1 MEARLKSMRDFAQQR
16 QFNQYRTTSHH
27 DKRKEYEQC
36 NYDFSRRS
44 AEILKYMCN
53 AEMPVVKNDERIGF
67 ARSKINVPYYFEEK
81 LLPEEFGQTKETIFD
96 VFHNLTP
103 NYEILLN
110 KGLKERLEF
119 CKDKLAAETDER
131 KIAFYENVIISIKA
145 VLGLAEKYALA
156 EEEAENYK
164 TAEIFRRVPLYPAS
178 TFHEAIQS
186 IRFVSGCF
194 YLADCYQIG
203 FGRLDQYLYPFYQKD
218 LASGLISRE
227 DAYNLLCEFFI
238 SLNKDSDLYR
248 GVQQGDNGQTVMLG
262 GCKADGASAI
272 NDLTYLVMEVS
283 RDLRLIDP
291 KINLRI
297 DSNTPLDLLE
307 LGCELTSRG
316 LGFPQYSNDEVV
328 IPALVKKGYSL
339 EDAREYSVAACWEFV
354 IPGKAVDIV
363 NQGAVSFPFAVDK
376 AFEEQLSKDNFD
388 PDAFRQ
394 SIYDSML
401 EQLKNIVEKRRVFTL
416 PSPFMS
422 IFMDGALEEGIDASI
437 SAKYHNVGVHGA
449 GSANAAD
456 AVCAIKRIYQE
467 EGMEGLKALS
477 RMKKADFPV
486 KAYYDKLRGQMPKTG
501 NNEEESNKELKELFD
516 LFATAAE
523 ELSTEECRIR
533 PGTGSA
539 MYYVWLTEEK
549 PKPWM
554 VEPVVGAT
562 ADGSKKGSPL
572 SSSLAPA
579 HGVKV
584 NGILSVLQSFSHIDY
599 ERIMNGG
606 PITVELSPSVF
617 TSEDGVS
624 KLAKL
629 IKYFVKLGN
638 QQLQLNVIDVA
649 TLRDALEHPENHK
662 NLIVRVWGWSGYFC
676 ELAPEFQQHIIH
688 RHQYSEM

>member
-1 MEARLKSMRDFAQQR
+1 MEARLQSLRDFAQQR
-16 QFNQYRTTSHH
+16 QFKQYRTYCHH
-27 DKRKEYEQC
+27 DKRHEYKQK
-36 NYDFSRRS
+36 NFDFSRRS
-44 AEILKYMCN
+44 AEILKYMCD
-53 AEMPVVKNDERIGF
+53 AETPVIKFNEQIGF
-67 ARSKINVPYYFEEK
+67 ARSKINVPYYFEDH
-81 LLPEEFGQTKETIFD
+81 LLREEFEQPEGVIFD

-119 CKDKLAAETDER
+119 CDDKLETETDE
-131 KIAFYENVIISIKA
+131 KKKAFYENVIISIKA
-145 VLGLAEKYALA
+145 VLDLAEKYALA
-156 EEEAENYK
+156 EEEAGNY
-164 TAEIFRRVPLYPAS
+164 TAAGLFRRVPLYPAA
-178 TFHEAIQS
+178 TFHEALQS
-186 IRFVSGCF
+186 LRFVSACF
-194 YLADCYQIG
+194 YLGDCYQIG
-203 FGRLDQYLYPFYQKD
+203 FGRMDQYLYPFYKKD
-218 LASGLISRE
+218 IASGLITRK

-262 GCKADGASAI
+262 GCKADGSSAV
-272 NDLTYLVMEVS
+272 NDLTYLIMEVS

-297 DSNTPLDLLE
+297 DSSTPLDLLE

-363 NQGAVSFPFAVDK
+363 NQGAVSFPYAVDK
-376 AFEEQLSKDNFD
+376 AFEEQLQNEDFD
-388 PDAFRQ
+388 LDAFRQ
-394 SIYDSML
+394 SIYENMRL
-401 EQLKNIVEKRRVFTL
+401 QLKNIVEKRRVFTL

-422 IFMDGALEEGIDASI
+422 IFMDGALEEGVDASV
-437 SAKYHNVGVHGA
+437 SAKYHNIGVHGA

-456 AVCAIKRIYQE
+456 AVCAIKNVYRE
-467 EGMEGLKALS
+467 EGMEGLKMLS
-477 RMKKADFPV
+477 KMKNANFPV
-486 KAYYDKLRGQMPKTG
+486 KSYYDNLRDEMPKTG

-523 ELSTEECRIR
+523 ELSTEEMSIR

-539 MYYVWLTEEK
+539 MYYVWLTEDR

-554 VEPVVGAT
+554 IEPVVGAT
-562 ADGSKKGSPL
+562 ADGSRKGSPL

-579 HGVKV
+579 HGIKV
-584 NGILSVLQSFSHIDY
+584 NGILSVFQSFSHIDY

-617 TSEDGVS
+617 TSEEGIA

-629 IKYFVKLGN
+629 IKYFVSLGN

-649 TLRDALEHPENHK
+649 TLQDALENPENHK

-688 RHQYSEM
+688 RHQYCNV